1 MTAADNALS
10 GSDNLFR
17 LIWRIERQLNGQPG
31 PLHRIGHDGWPD
43 QELIRF
49 ASNPDTGFSGRDLE
63 QIRLST
69 TRQHLTAATLTIN
82 APTLTG
88 IRGVLPA
95 HYSELVVSQQRA
107 RAPQLRDFLDI
118 FNHRIFSLL
127 YRSWEKTQPAVQ
139 QERDTEDVFTTILS
153 ALSGTTAPGHLPYA
167 AARIRHACSAT
178 TLTRTLQHFT
188 GIRVEIEPLIGG
200 WHTIAPADRSLLA
213 GSARRAG
220 TAPGYCGQGQHA
232 SLGSATLGTRVW
244 IADLGIRIIFYPESI
259 AQVNTLLPGGTC
271 SASLTQLVS
280 SLIGTRL
287 QVHYQLQTRKSYI
300 TGTRLGQEKRLGYN
314 SFIVSSGGTQ
324 AITLSFKPH
333 HE

>member
-1 MTAADNALS
+1 MTPPANFLSDGDNV
-10 GSDNLFR
+10 FR
-17 LIWRIERQLNGQPG
+17 LIWQIERQLNGLPG

-49 ASNPDTGFSGRDLE
+49 ASNPDTGFSGRDIE

-88 IRGVLPA
+88 MRGVLPA
-95 HYSELVVSQQRA
+95 HYSELVASQQRA

-118 FNHRIFSLL
+118 FNHRVFSLL
-127 YRSWEKTQPAVQ
+127 YRSWEKIQPAVQ
-139 QERDTEDVFTTILS
+139 QERTAEDIFTTILS
-153 ALSGTTAPGHLPYA
+153 ALSGTRAPGQLPYA
-167 AARIRHACSAT
+167 AARMRHACSAS

-188 GIRVEIEPLIGG
+188 GIRVEVEPLIGG
-200 WHTIAPADRSLLA
+200 WHCIAPADRSRLA

-220 TAPGYCGQGQHA
+220 SAPGYCGQGQHA
-232 SLGSATLGTRVW
+232 RLGSATLGTRVW
-244 IADLGIRIIFYPESI
+244 IADLGMRIIFYPEST
-259 AQVNTLLPGGTC
+259 AQVSTLLPGGTC

-287 QVHYQLQTRKSYI
+287 QVHYQLQTRKKFIS
-300 TGTRLGQEKRLGYN
+300 GTRLGQAKRLGYN
-314 SFIVSSGGTQ
+314 SFIVSSGGAQT
-324 AITLSFKPH
+324 ITLSFKPH
-333 HE
+333 SE